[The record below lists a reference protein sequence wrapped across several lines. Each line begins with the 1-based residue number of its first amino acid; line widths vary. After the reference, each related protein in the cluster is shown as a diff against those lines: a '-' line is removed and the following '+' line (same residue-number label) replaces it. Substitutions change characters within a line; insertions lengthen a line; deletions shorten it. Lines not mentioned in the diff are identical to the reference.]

1 MQFFGGEEKMK
12 VFVTGGHG
20 GIGSAVC
27 EKFAREG
34 YEVTAP
40 GSKELD
46 LSDLAAV
53 KNYFAARDGRFDAV
67 VHCAGYNPPLSVEDT
82 TIEEFDRTQNINLTS
97 LLEITRAVA
106 PYMKEQKRGRT
117 QWLKKR
123 RRFRMLVIKW
133 C

>member
-1 MQFFGGEEKMK
+1 MK

-40 GSKELD
+40 NSKELD

-53 KNYFAARDGRFDAV
+53 KNYFAARDGRFDAD
-67 VHCAGYNPPLSVEDT
+67 VHCAGYNQPLSVEGT
-82 TIEEFDRTQNINLTS
+82 TIEE
-97 LLEITRAVA
+97 
-106 PYMKEQKRGRT
+106 
-117 QWLKKR
+117 
-123 RRFRMLVIKW
+123 
-133 C
+133 

>member
-1 MQFFGGEEKMK
+1 MK

-53 KNYFAARDGRFDAV
+53 KTTLPRGTAV
-67 VHCAGYNPPLSVEDT
+67 STPSFIAPA
-82 TIEEFDRTQNINLTS
+82 TIRRSRSKIPRSKSLTAPRTST
-97 LLEITRAVA
+97 
-106 PYMKEQKRGRT
+106 
-117 QWLKKR
+117 
-123 RRFRMLVIKW
+123 
-133 C
+133 